1 MCEHHKKKLSRS
13 KKISGIRQK
22 AREERRNFEKECHKK
37 QQEKEEK
44 NG

>member
-1 MCEHHKKKLSRS
+1 MCEHHKKKPSRS
-13 KKISGIRQK
+13 KKQSGIAQK
-22 AREERRNFEKECHKK
+22 IKQERRTFEKECHKK